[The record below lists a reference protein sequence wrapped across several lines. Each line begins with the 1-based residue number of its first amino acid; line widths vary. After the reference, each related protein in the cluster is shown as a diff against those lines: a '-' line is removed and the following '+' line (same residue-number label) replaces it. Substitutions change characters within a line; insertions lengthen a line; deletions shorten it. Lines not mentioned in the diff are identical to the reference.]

1 MTNSDEEYIPVA
13 KVVEPQQKKIDPLRA
28 LLNETMSQSVTGK
41 KILEEEKQKN
51 EAERL
56 AKLPKE
62 PEKLPSPKF
71 KTVLKLRSRF
81 PEYSKAYSGIG
92 NDVYHTY
99 DSFRVEIPN
108 GPSK

>member
-13 KVVEPQQKKIDPLRA
+13 KVVEPQQKKID
-28 LLNETMSQSVTGK
+28 LLSNYTMSQSVTGK

-62 PEKLPSPKF
+62 PEKLTSPKF